1 MENKEFT
8 VSEFLS
14 FLNKFLIPQKAI
26 IVGEVGERIRE
37 YPNFFYF
44 RLLDPKEKSILN
56 CFVWRRNLEN
66 SGMRLEEGKKV
77 KIFGFPEI
85 YEPNGELNFQVEQIS
100 FLEEGDLKKAF
111 EALKKKLELEGFFAL
126 ERKKPVPKFCRKIGL
141 ITSKYG
147 EGALPDF
154 KKHLGAYGFLVYFY
168 SVRVEGMSAIDELVE
183 AVKWFNENMT
193 DIDVLVLIRGGG
205 SWESLQAFNSE
216 VLAKA
221 IFASKIP
228 VICGIGHEKDVTIAS
243 LVADFRAS
251 TPTDAAKFLSEN
263 WNLALVNIPKYE
275 KSLYVLLRNRFKN
288 VKEKLIFFRGKMTN
302 SLQTLIK
309 EKRAE
314 NKELFEEFQDNKD
327 LWLKK
332 LYDLLRQQQ
341 ERLNPSNPDLKLKQG
356 YSITFDNSEQ
366 IIKDPKKVKVG
377 QLIKTKF
384 YKGHIFS
391 QIKKK

>member
-1 MENKEFT
+1 
-8 VSEFLS
+8 
-14 FLNKFLIPQKAI
+14 
-26 IVGEVGERIRE
+26 
-37 YPNFFYF
+37 
-44 RLLDPKEKSILN
+44 
-56 CFVWRRNLEN
+56 
-66 SGMRLEEGKKV
+66 
-77 KIFGFPEI
+77 
-85 YEPNGELNFQVEQIS
+85 
-100 FLEEGDLKKAF
+100 
-111 EALKKKLELEGFFAL
+111 
-126 ERKKPVPKFCRKIGL
+126 
-141 ITSKYG
+141 
-147 EGALPDF
+147 
-154 KKHLGAYGFLVYFY
+154 
-168 SVRVEGMSAIDELVE
+168 
-183 AVKWFNENMT
+183 MT

-288 VKEKLIFFRGKMTN
+288 VKEKLIFFRGNISN

-309 EKRAE
+309 ERRAE
-314 NKELFEEFQDNKD
+314 NNELFKELQDYKN
-327 LWLKK
+327 LWFKK

-356 YSITFDNSEQ
+356 YSITFDNLEQ

-384 YKGHIFS
+384 YKGHVFS